1 MKFGKVILAAIVLWV
16 LHVVWIGATDGLL
29 FGWVYSVLPVA
40 IWCVHVPYVLL
51 IFLGLIFTFFFSL
64 FYAVIME
71 SLPGRRVGKGLT
83 YGLFIWLVGW
93 LPIIAFVGFMTQIND
108 AVIIY
113 WLVNLLVISLW
124 QGVVVSVIYR

>member
-1 MKFGKVILAAIVLWV
+1 
-16 LHVVWIGATDGLL
+16 
-29 FGWVYSVLPVA
+29 
-40 IWCVHVPYVLL
+40 
-51 IFLGLIFTFFFSL
+51 
-64 FYAVIME
+64 IME